1 MPIKVKHCQKIIN
14 LTEEYEDDF
23 KIRRQ
28 LISKSLCLMGG
39 LIFSH
44 VKSVYYI
51 SQNRSAMVRIL
62 VVLSTI
68 ISLWQLR
75 IVVLGIF
82 LSKPS
87 FSAFPWQLPPPQ
99 SPCQFFA
106 SPTPLFSEQRKLI
119 YQLLILI
126 PSCPKWRAKTIKNLG
141 FTVLKLAALSTRAKV
156 FKTVGAALQS
166 YKYGFHFN

>member
-1 MPIKVKHCQKIIN
+1 MQINVRHCQKIIN

-68 ISLWQLR
+68 ILLWQLR

-82 LSKPS
+82 
-87 FSAFPWQLPPPQ
+87 
-99 SPCQFFA
+99 
-106 SPTPLFSEQRKLI
+106 
-119 YQLLILI
+119 
-126 PSCPKWRAKTIKNLG
+126 SCPGQLNR
-141 FTVLKLAALSTRAKV
+141 
-156 FKTVGAALQS
+156 
-166 YKYGFHFN
+166 